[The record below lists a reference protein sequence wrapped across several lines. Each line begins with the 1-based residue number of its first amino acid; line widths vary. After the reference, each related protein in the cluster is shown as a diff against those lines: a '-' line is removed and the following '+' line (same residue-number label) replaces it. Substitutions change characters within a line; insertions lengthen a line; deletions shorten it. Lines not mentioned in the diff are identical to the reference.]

1 MSLRLIQLPT
11 RLVKDLRKVSRL
23 STKQKW
29 EYGGRLLF
37 DDTHTYTGFTQ
48 VTSKERARIDS
59 SVLEPEWYSNSTFTY
74 HTHPGI
80 FSRPNMG
87 CEKWSIFAT
96 LPSNSD
102 LEAYVKGYPEMK
114 INFICDA
121 HGYYIIDVLKAQEM
135 NTCALPISITSE
147 MKTIRYEDF
156 LYERG
161 FGEDRCEYFL
171 TTLPHWKMF
180 INQELYPRMMNL
192 YGISIHYYGYEDE
205 PPMVII
211 DA

>member
-1 MSLRLIQLPT
+1 
-11 RLVKDLRKVSRL
+11 
-23 STKQKW
+23 
-29 EYGGRLLF
+29 
-37 DDTHTYTGFTQ
+37 
-48 VTSKERARIDS
+48 
-59 SVLEPEWYSNSTFTY
+59 
-74 HTHPGI
+74 
-80 FSRPNMG
+80 
-87 CEKWSIFAT
+87 
-96 LPSNSD
+96 
-102 LEAYVKGYPEMK
+102 MK

-121 HGYYIIDVLKAQEM
+121 HGYYIIDVLKAVEM